1 MDYCP
6 RGDLAGEL
14 VKTGQFPEEV
24 ARFYI
29 AELLLAIEYLHKK
42 NIIYRDLK
50 PENMLIDVFGHMKL
64 ADFGLSKDGIGDED
78 RTKSFCGS
86 PAYLSP
92 EVLLAKNKN
101 SKGYGKTADLYG
113 IGAVLYEFIV
123 GAPPYFSPEIPELFK
138 KIKEGKLEFPKNVSP
153 EARDLLKVISK
164 ISVFSK
170 FIKKLLVLIFEEII
184 GERA

>member
-1 MDYCP
+1 MVDYCP
-6 RGDLAGEL
+6 RGDLSSELLKISQFGED
-14 VKTGQFPEEV
+14 V

-29 AELLLAIEYLHKK
+29 AELVLAIEYLHKK

-50 PENMLIDVFGHMKL
+50 PENILIDVYGHMKL
-64 ADFGLSKDGIGDED
+64 ADFGLSKDGIGDHD

-92 EVLLAKNKN
+92 EVLMCKNKN
-101 SKGYGKTADLYG
+101 SKGYGKEADLYG

-138 KIKEGKLEFPKNVSP
+138 KIKEGKLEFPKGVSP
-153 EARDLLKVISK
+153 EAKDLIKVFILICSFFLIIFIYLKY
-164 ISVFSK
+164 
-170 FIKKLLVLIFEEII
+170 II
-184 GERA
+184 